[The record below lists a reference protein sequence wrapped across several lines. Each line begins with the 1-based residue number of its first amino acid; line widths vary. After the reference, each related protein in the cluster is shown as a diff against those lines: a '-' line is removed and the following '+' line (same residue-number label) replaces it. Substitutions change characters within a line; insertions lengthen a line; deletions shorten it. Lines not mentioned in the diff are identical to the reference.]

1 MVYLLSV
8 MGIGMGLNAGL
19 VADSSAEADID
30 VSKHVADVD
39 EETAASD
46 AQPPFEGRLAWLS
59 DPIEVQLIPDPYY
72 SRLDAWLEDKVLAM
86 TKAGLRYS
94 LSIADAAAGF
104 AYDHQELLGSPI
116 AVLVIRAWT
125 TVAVL
130 AGMVAM
136 FAEEIATAWRYVD
149 AR

>member
-1 MVYLLSV
+1 
-8 MGIGMGLNAGL
+8 MGVGMGLNAGL
-19 VADSSAEADID
+19 VADSAAEADID

-39 EETAASD
+39 EETAESD
-46 AQPPFEGRLAWLS
+46 PKPPFEGRLAWLS
-59 DPIEVQLIPDPYY
+59 DPIEVQLIPDPYN

-104 AYDHQELLGSPI
+104 AYDYQELLGSPI
-116 AVLVIRAWT
+116 AVFVIRAWM